1 MTHFDTLTYARALK
15 EAGVPE
21 QQAEAHAVALRD
33 VVADEVATKAD
44 LATVEAALKS
54 DIASVE
60 AILKSDI
67 TSVKAALK
75 SDITSVEGNLKSNI
89 ASVEANLKTDI
100 AELKGEINL
109 LKWMMGFVLAMLA
122 ALLWLTIRSAV

>member
-44 LATVEAALKS
+44 LATVETALKS
-54 DIASVE
+54 DLATVE
-60 AILKSDI
+60 
-67 TSVKAALK
+67 VALK
-75 SDITSVEGNLKSNI
+75 SDI

-100 AELKGEINL
+100 AELKGEVNL

-122 ALLWLTIRSAV
+122 ALLWLTIRGTV